1 MSRIPNDG
9 FPNLNFSQL
18 LNTSNPNQS
27 SSSNPSTPS
36 SQNSIGSSSQ
46 FPSGQFPYASQYF
59 PQMTP
64 EQIYFHQQQ
73 AFQQGQLNTQF
84 QNFQTQ
90 NVPET
95 QFKVPQPQPPPK
107 ETRRKGKRMAKK
119 SSIPAVDLSADDD
132 NIEDEEDVVMTTTA
146 PTQTSVRWTRD
157 EEKLLCEVW
166 VEVSEN
172 NDIGNDRN
180 EECFWGQIHDDFN
193 KSTNGVYRTKNM
205 ITGKWNRM
213 HPDCQKFHAIYKGI
227 TRKSGENDGDVLE
240 AAKAE
245 YSACNKGKKFAYE
258 HGWRVLK
265 KHPKWDAADHF
276 DSEDHTEIFGPDA
289 RPRPPGKTRPAKKT
303 KSETTE
309 SSAGSGS
316 GSMKDVLNEELRQ
329 KIQAGKSAYEAKKV
343 KEQSATELNE
353 LQFLTIDADSLPEP
367 KKTIIKNKQAQIMAK
382 YHLFP

>member
-1 MSRIPNDG
+1 
-9 FPNLNFSQL
+9 
-18 LNTSNPNQS
+18 
-27 SSSNPSTPS
+27 
-36 SQNSIGSSSQ
+36 
-46 FPSGQFPYASQYF
+46 
-59 PQMTP
+59 
-64 EQIYFHQQQ
+64 
-73 AFQQGQLNTQF
+73 
-84 QNFQTQ
+84 
-90 NVPET
+90 
-95 QFKVPQPQPPPK
+95 
-107 ETRRKGKRMAKK
+107 MAKK
-119 SSIPAVDLSADDD
+119 SSFPAVDLSADDD
-132 NIEDEEDVVMTTTA
+132 NIEDEEDVVMTTTT
-146 PTQTSVRWTRD
+146 PTQTSVRWIRD
-157 EEKLLCEVW
+157 EEKLLCE
-166 VEVSEN
+166 EK
-172 NDIGNDRN
+172 
-180 EECFWGQIHDDFN
+180 IHDDFN
-193 KSTNGVYRTKNM
+193 KSTNGVFRTKNM

-213 HPDCQKFHAIYKGI
+213 QPDCQKFHAIYKGI

-265 KHPKWDAADHF
+265 KHPKWDAAYHF

-329 KIQAGKSAYEAKKV
+329 KIQAGKSAYEAKKI

-382 YHLFP
+382 YQL

>member
-1 MSRIPNDG
+1 
-9 FPNLNFSQL
+9 
-18 LNTSNPNQS
+18 
-27 SSSNPSTPS
+27 
-36 SQNSIGSSSQ
+36 
-46 FPSGQFPYASQYF
+46 
-59 PQMTP
+59 
-64 EQIYFHQQQ
+64 
-73 AFQQGQLNTQF
+73 
-84 QNFQTQ
+84 
-90 NVPET
+90 
-95 QFKVPQPQPPPK
+95 
-107 ETRRKGKRMAKK
+107 MAKK

-157 EEKLLCEVW
+157 EEKL
-166 VEVSEN
+166 
-172 NDIGNDRN
+172 
-180 EECFWGQIHDDFN
+180 F
-193 KSTNGVYRTKNM
+193 TNGVSRTKNM

-316 GSMKDVLNEELRQ
+316 GSMKDVLKRGNLRL
-329 KIQAGKSAYEAKKV
+329 KIQGR
-343 KEQSATELNE
+343 
-353 LQFLTIDADSLPEP
+353 
-367 KKTIIKNKQAQIMAK
+367 
-382 YHLFP
+382 

>member
-205 ITGKWNRM
+205 ITRKWNRM
-213 HPDCQKFHAIYKGI
+213 HP
-227 TRKSGENDGDVLE
+227 
-240 AAKAE
+240 AKAE
-245 YSACNKGKKFAYE
+245 YSAWNKGKFFAYE
-258 HGWRVLK
+258 HGWRMLK

-316 GSMKDVLNEELRQ
+316 GSMKDILNEELR
-329 KIQAGKSAYEAKKV
+329 
-343 KEQSATELNE
+343 
-353 LQFLTIDADSLPEP
+353 
-367 KKTIIKNKQAQIMAK
+367 
-382 YHLFP
+382 

>member
-1 MSRIPNDG
+1 
-9 FPNLNFSQL
+9 
-18 LNTSNPNQS
+18 
-27 SSSNPSTPS
+27 
-36 SQNSIGSSSQ
+36 
-46 FPSGQFPYASQYF
+46 
-59 PQMTP
+59 
-64 EQIYFHQQQ
+64 
-73 AFQQGQLNTQF
+73 
-84 QNFQTQ
+84 
-90 NVPET
+90 
-95 QFKVPQPQPPPK
+95 
-107 ETRRKGKRMAKK
+107 MAKK
-119 SSIPAVDLSADDD
+119 SFIPAVDLSADDD

-146 PTQTSVRWTRD
+146 PTQTFVRWTRD

-166 VEVSEN
+166 VGVSEN

-193 KSTNGVYRTKNM
+193 KSTNGFFRTKNM

-213 HPDCQKFHAIYKGI
+213 QPDCQKFHAIYKGI
-227 TRKSGENDGDVLE
+227 TRKSGENDSDVLE

-245 YSACNKGKKFAYE
+245 YSACNKGKKLLTNM
-258 HGWRVLK
+258 G
-265 KHPKWDAADHF
+265 
-276 DSEDHTEIFGPDA
+276 G
-289 RPRPPGKTRPAKKT
+289 GPAKKT

-329 KIQAGKSAYEAKKV
+329 KIQAGKSAYEAKKI

-382 YHLFP
+382 YQL

>member
-18 LNTSNPNQS
+18 LGTTNSNQS

-46 FPSGQFPYASQYF
+46 FPSGQFPSGQFAGQFPFAPQYF

-64 EQIYFHQQQ
+64 EQIFFQQQQ
-73 AFQQGQLNTQF
+73 AFQQAQLNTQF

-95 QFKVPQPQPPPK
+95 QFKVPQPQPPQK

-119 SSIPAVDLSADDD
+119 SSFPAVDLSADDD

-166 VEVSEN
+166 VGVSEN
-172 NDIGNDRN
+172 SDIGNDRN

-193 KSTNGVYRTKNM
+193 KSTNGVFRTKNM

-213 HPDCQKFHAIYKGI
+213 QPDCQKFHAIYKGI

-265 KHPKWDAADHF
+265 KHPKWDAAYHF

-329 KIQAGKSAYEAKKV
+329 KIQAGKSAYEAKKATG
-343 KEQSATELNE
+343 KGKLKDTLSATR
-353 LQFLTIDADSLPEP
+353 S
-367 KKTIIKNKQAQIMAK
+367 
-382 YHLFP
+382 